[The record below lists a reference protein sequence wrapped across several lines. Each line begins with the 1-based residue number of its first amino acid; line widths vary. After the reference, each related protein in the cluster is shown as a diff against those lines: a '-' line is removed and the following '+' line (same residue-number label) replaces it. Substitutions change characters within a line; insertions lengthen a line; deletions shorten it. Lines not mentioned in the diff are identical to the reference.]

1 MDVIKVA
8 ENNIEHEHIC
18 CAISDQKSAGAKKEW
33 MKGCFGDGYEFR
45 KKAGEKRLLNLFRR
59 KTHGRRLK
67 QMGICSST
75 VFGLR
80 EPMQSRDME
89 RRFLQNV
96 LMKQSGLEGKGL
108 WQSLP
113 TRNVRF
119 FPIPG
124 F

>member
-45 KKAGEKRLLNLFRR
+45 KLEGRGKAFVEFVPAENAWAP
-59 KTHGRRLK
+59 
-67 QMGICSST
+67 MGICSST